1 MTPNVNQ
8 PIQSTRA
15 RHDQASEGAT
25 QSKARHNS
33 LTERIEQKLAVYV
46 HIPFC
51 DYHCSF
57 CDFAIVVGQKTRV
70 PAYIDAVIAE
80 LSLRLEGRPKPIV
93 DSVFFG
99 GGTPGSIEPDYIAA
113 VLAAL
118 RRSCDLAPD
127 AEITLEANPGNH
139 HPSFWPVLRQAGIN
153 RVSIGI
159 QTLDDRILSQVGR
172 HHSADD
178 ALAALCAV
186 QEAGFASLSADL
198 MFGLP
203 GQTPAGWKDTLD
215 RVLAADVDHIS
226 AYGLIIEPGT
236 PMERGIRNGLIHPPS
251 EDDAAD
257 MYEYALDTLAAAGF
271 EHYEISNWGKP
282 GLRSRHNL
290 TYWRHDP
297 YIGLGMGA
305 HSYLDGVR
313 SANLRGLN
321 RYVQSLAR
329 GELPVAHSDPI
340 NPERAR
346 ADAAMLGLRLVSG
359 IDLPTFNQRFG
370 GDLVAD
376 HADAVERFRGLKL
389 LEVVNEHL
397 RLTRRG
403 YLVANQIW
411 QEFI

>member
-1 MTPNVNQ
+1 MTSISNQ
-8 PIQSTRA
+8 PIQPTFRQT
-15 RHDQASEGAT
+15 DQGGEFAIQSEAGNGNL
-25 QSKARHNS
+25 K
-33 LTERIEQKLAVYV
+33 ERVQRKLALYV

-57 CDFAIVVGQKTRV
+57 CDFAIVVGQKARV
-70 PAYIDAVIAE
+70 PDYIDAVIAE
-80 LSLRLEGRPKPIV
+80 LGLRLVGRPKPIV
-93 DSVFFG
+93 NTVFFG
-99 GGTPGSIEPDYIAA
+99 GGTPGSIEPGYIAA
-113 VLAAL
+113 VLEAV
-118 RRSCDLAPD
+118 RRLCELVPD

-139 HPSFWPVLRQAGIN
+139 DPSFWPALRQAGIN

-159 QTLDDRILSQVGR
+159 QTLDDRILSHVGR
-172 HHSADD
+172 RHTADE
-178 ALAALCAV
+178 ALAALRAV
-186 QEAGFASLSADL
+186 HEAGFASLSADL

-215 RVLAADVDHIS
+215 RVLAAGVNHIS

-236 PMERGIRNGLIHPPS
+236 PMERGVRRGTIHPPS

-257 MYEYALDTLAAAGF
+257 MYEYALDVLAAAGF
-271 EHYEISNWGKP
+271 EHYEISNWGRN
-282 GLRSRHNL
+282 GLLSRHNM

-305 HSYLDGVR
+305 HSYLDEVR
-313 SANLRGLN
+313 SANMRGLH
-321 RYVQSLAR
+321 RYVQTVAR
-329 GELPVAHSDPI
+329 GELPVAQMDPI

-359 IDLPTFNQRFG
+359 IDLPIFNERFG

-376 HADAVERFRGLKL
+376 HAEAVGGFRGLGL
-389 LEVVNEHL
+389 LEVIDDHL